1 VNVRDLTYFA
11 WTAVARH
18 RLRSSLSL
26 VGVAIGVSAVVMLTS
41 LGEGARRYVT
51 QEFMSIGA
59 NLVILVPGRNETTG
73 AFPGVGGVPNDLTID
88 DVRALDREMPSLRT
102 LAPLAMGNETVAN
115 RERRRQVMIVAT
127 THDYADV
134 RELTIAR
141 GRFLPK
147 GDLDRGD
154 QVAVVGAKVASELFP
169 EENPLGKVI
178 RVGDW
183 RMRVIGVTEETG
195 TQIGLDMD
203 DVVMVPLATGMQMFN
218 RTSLFRVMLKTHSH
232 EDMQGTCDRALKILA
247 DRHDEEDVT
256 CITQE
261 AVVSTLSSI
270 LNALTAA
277 LAGIAAISLAVA
289 GIGIMNLMLVS
300 VSERTREIGLCKAVG
315 ARAPQILQIF
325 LAEAIMLSLAGGIAG
340 LTLGWAAMRILV
352 WVYPVFPGAVPVW
365 SAIAALGTAVTVGA
379 VFGVLP
385 ARRATRLDPVQAL
398 AGK

>member
-1 VNVRDLTYFA
+1 VNVRDLTHFA

-26 VGVAIGVSAVVMLTS
+26 IGVAIGVSAVVMLTS

-51 QEFMSIGA
+51 QEFMAIGA

-88 DVRALDREMPSLRT
+88 DVRALDRAMPSLQT
-102 LAPLAMGNETVAN
+102 LAPIAMGNETVAN
-115 RERRRQVMIVAT
+115 RERRRQVMIVGT
-127 THDYADV
+127 TYDYIKV
-134 RELTIAR
+134 RELSIAH
-141 GRFLPK
+141 GRFLPQ
-147 GDLDRGD
+147 GELDRGD
-154 QVAVVGAKVASELFP
+154 QVAVMGAKVARELFP
-169 EENPLGKVI
+169 DESPLGNVI

-183 RMRVIGVTEETG
+183 RMRVIGVIEETG
-195 TQIGLDMD
+195 TQVGLNMD

-218 RTSLFRVMLKTHSH
+218 RTSLFRVLLKTHSH
-232 EDMQGTCDRALKILA
+232 EDMEGTCDRALSVLA
-247 DRHDEEDVT
+247 DRHGEEDVT
-256 CITQE
+256 CITQA
-261 AVVSTLSSI
+261 AVVDTLSSI

-325 LAEAIMLSLAGGIAG
+325 LAEAIMLSVAGGIAG
-340 LTLGWAAMRILV
+340 LTLGWAAIRIMV
-352 WVYPVFPGAVPVW
+352 WVYPVFPAAMPLW
-365 SAIAALGTAVTVGA
+365 SVVAALATAVSVGA

-385 ARRATRLDPVQAL
+385 ARRATRLDPVRAL